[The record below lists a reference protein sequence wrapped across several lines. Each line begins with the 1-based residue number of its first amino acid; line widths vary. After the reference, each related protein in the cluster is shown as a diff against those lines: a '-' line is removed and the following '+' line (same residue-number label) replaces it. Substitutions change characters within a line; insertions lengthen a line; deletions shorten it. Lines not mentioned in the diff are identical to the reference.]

1 MSMAINKAGGPY
13 SPAATEEIELL
24 DVECHDDLLRAKDIN
39 SRREQRHVEAAIRVP
54 PPQCSAELRQAPCS
68 PICTDTCH
76 RQPTI
81 PDEHG
86 GLLPR
91 GGDAEIDLLRGDAT
105 NFAQEGLRLSVP
117 VESMVNLH
125 RSAARTELWKGEEN
139 MVSRVVEEIEIFDK
153 ILLRRVLIGTDL
165 GC

>member
-1 MSMAINKAGGPY
+1 M
-13 SPAATEEIELL
+13 
-24 DVECHDDLLRAKDIN
+24 
-39 SRREQRHVEAAIRVP
+39 
-54 PPQCSAELRQAPCS
+54 
-68 PICTDTCH
+68 
-76 RQPTI
+76 
-81 PDEHG
+81 
-86 GLLPR
+86 
-91 GGDAEIDLLRGDAT
+91 